1 MRSAVRV
8 TAKRMD
14 KVGTEHTR
22 TMKSTREK
30 TIVTAFSAD
39 EHAAV
44 RRLMD
49 EGGFGLGRRA
59 ASLSDYLRTRAL
71 TAPIADPIDRVTL
84 PALQSD
90 VEALAA
96 EVTAGEVSP
105 DTLMRILQ
113 HLGEMDVYA
122 SQQRVSWGEST
133 AEDRTIRVSFRVS
146 AEEDVTI
153 AWRAAA
159 CRLPVAEFVRATALR
174 RRLRHADT
182 VLVMR
187 PLLLRLARLLDAM
200 RADALVTRCRAAAKD
215 LTISYYG
222 RGEVTADVIEEIAH
236 AS

>member
-1 MRSAVRV
+1 M
-8 TAKRMD
+8 TN
-14 KVGTEHTR
+14 TR
-22 TMKSTREK
+22 YK

-84 PALQSD
+84 PALQAD

-113 HLGEMDVYA
+113 HLGEMDTYA
-122 SQQRVSWGEST
+122 GQQRVIWGERV

-153 AWRAAA
+153 ARRAAA
-159 CRLPVAEFVRATALR
+159 CRLPATAFVRATALR

-182 VLVMR
+182 VMVMR
-187 PLLLRLARLLDAM
+187 PLLLRMTRLLDAIPE
-200 RADALVTRCRAAAKD
+200 DDLVAQCRAAVKD

-222 RGEVTADVIEEIAH
+222 RGEVTVDAIEEMPNAG
-236 AS
+236 